1 MRVREHR
8 STRAWLVGLFAA
20 LFVLFCGVFV
30 SYSADEIYVAGIPD
44 AWPLESYDR
53 SAKGYEGALTELLS
67 EAAFDAGFSVRYI
80 EPGKEDR
87 RLELAR
93 KVQVDA
99 VWTFGLTD
107 EALRE
112 AGAEKGEPLFTFTEN
127 GEERTV
133 SLAYTKGIAPEM
145 REKLEG
151 SIQEKGGDRMY
162 GSLIRYALEEKQEM
176 QISWVIRY
184 GAPLIM
190 AAALAVL
197 LILPRILARRKRQIE
212 ELAYRDDITG
222 GDNFAA
228 WKQKYAGR
236 ITDANREH
244 YAVLYLDCGLED
256 ISHIYGYEKA
266 EEAMK
271 IISDACGELIDRER
285 EAFARFNDF
294 YFAFLV
300 QYTGIESLKKRALD
314 IENEVKEYFRSKNDR
329 YFLELHMGIY
339 RLQGAGQRPLGALQ
353 YSWVAAEY
361 AKNHY
366 LNYAL
371 HDEYVE
377 QETVQGYAMEHE
389 AIHGLMNQ
397 EFLMYLQP
405 IVNLKDGSICGAE
418 ALVRW
423 QNHNRGLLKPEAFMK
438 AVKKKR
444 LTGQMNMEIYRQGC
458 RFLCEEAK
466 KGRKLRLMFNFTVE
480 NVGDEQFVDH
490 LEAVAGQYGIDRS
503 QVIIQL
509 NQMVEMSRSERFM
522 DSIRAL
528 RKLGFDVCMA
538 GLELDRVFFDYLDC
552 GINGVKLRHELVR
565 QVERSEGKKVL
576 LSVIKLFRSLNLEVF
591 CVGIENQEQEQFLR
605 EQGCTVGSGFYFHYP
620 VSPDIFS
627 DLLSERTSA
636 PVPSP
641 QTIK

>member
-1 MRVREHR
+1 MRVRSSR
-8 STRAWLVGLFAA
+8 SAQAWLAGFFVAF
-20 LFVLFCGVFV
+20 FVLFGRGFV
-30 SYSADEIYVAGIPD
+30 SLAADEIYVAGIPD

-53 SAKGYEGALTELLS
+53 STKSYEGALTELLR
-67 EAAFDAGFSVRYI
+67 EAALDAGCKVRYI
-80 EPGKEDR
+80 EPGKEDK
-87 RLELAR
+87 RLELAG

-107 EALRE
+107 QELGRI
-112 AGAEKGEPLFTFTEN
+112 GAEKGEPLFTYTEN
-127 GEERTV
+127 GEERAI
-133 SLAYTKGIAPEM
+133 SLAYTKGMSPEL
-145 REKLEG
+145 REKLEA
-151 SIQEKGGDRMY
+151 SIREKGGDGVY
-162 GSLIRYALEEKQEM
+162 GSLIQYAHEEKQEL

-184 GAPLIM
+184 GAPLFM

-197 LILPRILARRKRQIE
+197 IILPRKLARRKRQIE

-222 GDNFAA
+222 WDNFAA
-228 WKQKYAGR
+228 WKQKYTGQV
-236 ITDANREH
+236 TDANREH
-244 YAVLYLDCGLED
+244 YAILYLDCGLED

-266 EEAMK
+266 EESMK
-271 IISDACGELIDRER
+271 IISDACGEMIDRER
-285 EAFARFNDF
+285 EAFARFNNY

-300 QYTGIESLKKRALD
+300 QYTGIEGLKKRALD
-314 IENEVKEYFRSKNDR
+314 IENGVKEYFSSKNNR

-339 RLQGAGQRPLGALQ
+339 RLRGAGQEPLGAVQ

-377 QETVQGYAMEHE
+377 QETIQGYAMEHE

-405 IVNLKDGSICGAE
+405 IVNLRDGSICGAE

-423 QNHNRGLLKPEAFMK
+423 QNHTRGLLKPEAFMK

-458 RFLCEEAK
+458 RFLREEAE

-490 LEAVAGQYGIDRS
+490 LEAVASQYGIDRG

-522 DSIRAL
+522 DSIRDL

-538 GLELDRVFFDYLDC
+538 GLELDRVFFDYLDS
-552 GINGVKLRHELVR
+552 GINGVKLRHELIR
-565 QVERSEGKKVL
+565 QIERPEGKKVL
-576 LSVIKLFRSLNLEVF
+576 ESVIKLFRDLNLEVF

-605 EQGCTVGSGFYFHYP
+605 EQGCTMGSGFHFHYP
-620 VSPDIFS
+620 VSPDIFN
-627 DLLSERTSA
+627 DLLSESPSG
-636 PVPSP
+636 PVPAH